1 MVSVDVPVSRRRRR
15 ERLSSCRLCAPGGR
29 AVAVWAAACHRLPLF
44 FPLFTRAHRPN
55 EMVEPA
61 ARGGPAAAAAA
72 AASPAASPAQTADED
87 LVLAALSRRP
97 LIDADVA
104 AACPSLSKQTRL
116 AAINRLLE
124 SGRMQLLRRPSDN
137 AILYKAVARNETAHL
152 AGLSV
157 QDRLV
162 YAEVEKAKAAGTWT
176 KELRIRCGLTIA
188 AVKKS
193 LANLEAR
200 KLIKSVNNVQYKNRK
215 MYMLVGVEPA
225 QAVTGGPWYTDD
237 KEFDIEFIRVLYN
250 QVQEFLKSRPHQ
262 MASVAA
268 VERYLADL
276 KISVEPLRTPHV
288 HTLLNV
294 MELDAIV
301 ESVSPSRAE
310 LADEG
315 APGAPPGGEEDPEAA
330 RARTTYYRVNKQVVS
345 VLAVANTPCGVCP
358 VVRDCHPDGIIS
370 PRTCIYIDEWLNF

>member
-1 MVSVDVPVSRRRRR
+1 MVDP
-15 ERLSSCRLCAPGGR
+15 A
-29 AVAVWAAACHRLPLF
+29 
-44 FPLFTRAHRPN
+44 
-55 EMVEPA
+55 A
-61 ARGGPAAAAAA
+61 ARGGAAAA
-72 AASPAASPAQTADED
+72 AASPPPSSAAAADDEM
-87 LVLAALSRRP
+87 VLLALSRRP
-97 LIDADVA
+97 LIDADIV
-104 AACPSLSKQTRL
+104 AACPALTKEARL
-116 AAINRLLE
+116 AAFNRLLE
-124 SGRMQLLRRPSDN
+124 SGRMQVLRRPSDS
-137 AILYKAVARNETAHL
+137 AILYKAVTVNETAHL

-162 YAEVEKAKAAGTWT
+162 YGEVDKAKAVGTWT

-193 LANLEAR
+193 LANLEGR

-225 QAVTGGPWYTDD
+225 QAVTGGPWYTDE
-237 KEFDIEFIRVLYN
+237 KEFDVEFIRVLYN
-250 QVQEFLKSRPHQ
+250 QVQQFLQARPHK

-276 KISVEPLRTPHV
+276 KISIEPLRTPHV
-288 HTLLNV
+288 HTLLHV

-301 ESVSPSRAE
+301 ECVSPSRAE
-310 LADEG
+310 LADDP
-315 APGAPPGGEEDPEAA
+315 APVAPPPGEESAEAA
-330 RARTTYYRVNKQVVS
+330 RARATFFRVNKQVAS